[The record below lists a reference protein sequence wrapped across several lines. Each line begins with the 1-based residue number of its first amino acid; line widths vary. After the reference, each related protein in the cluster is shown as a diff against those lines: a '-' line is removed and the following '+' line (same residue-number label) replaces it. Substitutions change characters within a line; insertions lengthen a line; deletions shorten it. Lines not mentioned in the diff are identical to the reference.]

1 MDYTA
6 PPDLVSTM
14 INAGET
20 KSRLSIKDF
29 IIRGFYSGALLGIA
43 TTLAVTTIVQTK
55 IPLLGAIIFP
65 WGFVAIILFGME
77 LVTGNFA
84 LLPAAMLARRVRW
97 SSTLRNWLW
106 VYLANF
112 IGCLVVAWLIS
123 YSLTNAG
130 TAEPNAVAQ
139 KIMEIALSKSVAVKA
154 MGVSGFLLFIVRGV
168 LCNWLVCLA
177 VMFGIVSKSV
187 PGKIIGCWFP
197 IMAFVALGFE
207 HIVVNMFLLSA
218 GMMLGAPISVTDVL
232 FWNFLPVTI
241 GNLIGGA
248 FFVGFLFYSTYGKR
262 VKVSPTLEVASA
274 VRHGQQ

>member
-14 INAGET
+14 INGGET
-20 KSRLSIKDF
+20 KSRLSVKDL
-29 IIRGFYSGALLGIA
+29 IVRGFYSGALLGIA

-55 IPLLGAIIFP
+55 IPLLGALIFP
-65 WGFVAIILFGME
+65 WGFVAIVLFGME

-84 LLPAAMLARRVRW
+84 LLPAAMLASRVRW

-112 IGCLVVAWLIS
+112 MGCLLVAWLIS

-130 TAEPNAVAQ
+130 TAEPNEVAQ

-154 MGVSGFLLFIVRGV
+154 MGMSGFLLFIVRGV

-177 VMFGIVSKSV
+177 VMFGIVSQSV
-187 PGKIIGCWFP
+187 LGKIVGCWLP

-218 GMMLGAPISVTDVL
+218 GMMLGAPISVTDAL

-262 VKVSPTLEVASA
+262 IKVSPISEVDSA
-274 VRHGQQ
+274 VRH